1 MNIKLIPVGEGSKFT
16 FPALP
21 EKMQGKYGAKYQSF
35 DIISQGTV
43 KIPKGTDVAE
53 FTWDGVFFGKS
64 KKNEPIVK
72 KNSWKAPNAC
82 VKILN
87 DFMKNE
93 TVLNLIV
100 TETWINVDV
109 TISSF
114 QPRPVGAYGNVEYSI
129 TFVQKKPLKI
139 YTTNEL
145 QIAKFEKKTKP
156 RNDSGDFSEKSTDT
170 YTVVS
175 GDTLWGIA
183 AKKLGSGSRWTS
195 LYDANSGTIEEEAK
209 KHGKASS
216 DHGHWI
222 WPGEVLTIPG

>member
-1 MNIKLIPVGEGSKFT
+1 MNIKLIPAGGGSKFT

-21 EKMQGKYGAKYQSF
+21 EKVQGKYGAKYQSF
-35 DIISQGTV
+35 EIISQGTV
-43 KIPKGTDVAE
+43 KVPKGTDVAE
-53 FTWDGVFFGKS
+53 FSWDGVFFGSS
-64 KKNEPIVK
+64 KRKEPIVK
-72 KNSWKAPNAC
+72 KNSWKKPNEC

-129 TFVQKKPLKI
+129 TFVQKKPLQI
-139 YTTNEL
+139 YATNEL
-145 QIAKFEKKTKP
+145 QIAEFVKKTKP
-156 RNDSGDFSEKSTDT
+156 RNDSGDTSGGGNT

-183 AKKLGSGSRWTS
+183 TKRLGSGSKWTS
-195 LYDANSGTIEEEAK
+195 IYDANAGTIEEEAK

>member
-1 MNIKLIPVGEGSKFT
+1 MNIKLIPVGNGSKFT

-21 EKMQGKYGAKYQSF
+21 EKIQAKYGAKYQSF
-35 DIISQGTV
+35 DIISQGAV
-43 KIPKGTDVAE
+43 KVPKGTDVAE
-53 FTWDGVFFGKS
+53 FSWDGVFFGKS
-64 KKNEPIVK
+64 KRKEPIVK
-72 KNSWKAPNAC
+72 KNSWKEPNEC
-82 VKILN
+82 VKVLN

-114 QPRPVGAYGNVEYSI
+114 QPRPAGAYGNVEYSI
-129 TFVQKKPLKI
+129 TFVQKKPLQI

-145 QIAKFEKKTKP
+145 QIAKFVKKTKP
-156 RNDSGDFSEKSTDT
+156 RNDTGDTSGGGST

-183 AKKLGSGSRWTS
+183 TKKLGSGSKWTS
-195 LYDANSGTIEEEAK
+195 IYDANASTIEAEAK

>member
-1 MNIKLIPVGEGSKFT
+1 MDIKLIPVGNGAKFT

-21 EKMQGKYGAKYQSF
+21 EKVQGKYGAKYQSF

-43 KIPKGTDVAE
+43 KVPKGTDVAE
-53 FTWDGVFFGKS
+53 FTWEGVFFGES
-64 KKNEPIVK
+64 KRYEPIVRTNHWQK
-72 KNSWKAPNAC
+72 PNEC

-87 DFMKNE
+87 DFMLNE

-114 QPRPVGAYGNVEYSI
+114 QPRPVGAYGNIEYSI
-129 TFVQKKPLKI
+129 TFVQKKPLEI
-139 YTTNEL
+139 FTTNEL
-145 QIAKFEKKTKP
+145 KIAAFVKKTKP
-156 RNDSGDFSEKSTDT
+156 RNDSGGGGSSGGGN

-175 GDTLWGIA
+175 GDTLSGIA
-183 AKKLGSGSRWTS
+183 QRKCGGASKWTALYNANQSVIESTAKSR
-195 LYDANSGTIEEEAK
+195 GM
-209 KHGKASS
+209 ASS

-222 WPGEVLTIPG
+222 FPGTVLTLV